1 MGAEI
6 VVPIFMFAFLTVI
19 IIVPIYLRH
28 KQKEA
33 GYRLIHEAMARGQTL
48 DPKMIEQIVQSK
60 ERQEGPRWR
69 RSLGAGV
76 ILCALAAG
84 LVGIGYSDGY
94 NAGTIQAAVVIGA
107 LGAGFIGLAF
117 IDIFTRKSSG
127 ES

>member
-1 MGAEI
+1 MDGEVI
-6 VVPIFMFAFLTVI
+6 VPIFMFGFFAAI

-60 ERQEGPRWR
+60 ERQDGPRWR

-76 ILCALAAG
+76 VLCAIALG
-84 LVGIGYSDGY
+84 LVGMAYADGY
-94 NAGTIQAAVVIGA
+94 NSGPIKAAIVIGA
-107 LGAGFIGLAF
+107 LGLGFIGLAI
-117 IDIFTRKSSG
+117 IDMFSRKSNG